1 MPIELYRKL
10 QTYGS
15 CSINIQRD
23 FPGGPVVKNSP
34 SSAGDEGSIP
44 GWETIN
50 EILHVAGQVSPC
62 ATATEP
68 VPQRIEA
75 GTPQR
80 KILCTASKTRRS
92 QINK

>member
-23 FPGGPVVKNSP
+23 FPGSPVVKNPP
-34 SSAGDEGSIP
+34 SRAGDKGSIP

-62 ATATEP
+62 ATAAEP
-68 VPQRIEA
+68 GPQRDKSRNA
-75 GTPQR
+75 TR
-80 KILCTASKTRRS
+80 KDSVRCK
-92 QINK
+92 